1 MAELS
6 KDEFA
11 AICRTTPGVINTN
24 IHRNKLVYDIESKKL
39 DTDDPINKA
48 FFKKYQKLHEEKT
61 KKERISKSITD
72 AYDQVVEKVTTDV
85 SKKIKSNEV
94 TEKKTKSREKS
105 QAVVDWAERKL
116 QADTLLQEARAEK
129 EKLNLEKLAGKLIP
143 VDLVFNILNI
153 HNHDIFAT
161 FQNDAE
167 NLASVYCDILA
178 GGDRK
183 KLSEITTKLSEKLD
197 DAVRRAKEVSM
208 SSIENAIDEYRE
220 VRSRGEKK

>member
-6 KDEFA
+6 KEEFA
-11 AICRTTPGVINTN
+11 AICLTTPGIINTN
-24 IHRNKLVYDIESKKL
+24 IHRKKLVYDIDTKKL
-39 DTDDPINKA
+39 DSDDPINKA
-48 FFKKYQKLHEEKT
+48 FSKKYQKLYKEKQDALKNVKKVEELY
-61 KKERISKSITD
+61 ED
-72 AYDQVVEKVTTDV
+72 VVEKVT
-85 SKKIKSNEV
+85 KKVEQKQV
-94 TEKKTKSREKS
+94 TEKTTNSRAKS
-105 QAVVDWAERKL
+105 QKVIDWSERKQ

-129 EKLNLEKLAGKLIP
+129 ENLTLQKLAGKLIP

-183 KLSEITTKLSEKLD
+183 RLAEITTKLSEKLD
-197 DAVRRAKEVSM
+197 NAVRRAKEVSM

>member
-1 MAELS
+1 MADLS

-11 AICRTTPGVINTN
+11 AICLTTLGIINTN
-24 IHRNKLVYDIESKKL
+24 IHRRKLIYDIDTKKL
-39 DTDDPINKA
+39 DSDDPINKA
-48 FFKKYQKLHEEKT
+48 FSKKYQKLYKEKQDT
-61 KKERISKSITD
+61 LKNVKRVSEL
-72 AYDQVVEKVTTDV
+72 YDDVVEKVTEKV
-85 SKKIKSNEV
+85 NQKQVNE
-94 TEKKTKSREKS
+94 KTTNSRAKS
-105 QAVVDWAERKL
+105 QKVIDWSERKQ

-129 EKLNLEKLAGKLIP
+129 ENLTLQKLAGKLIP

-183 KLSEITTKLSEKLD
+183 RLAEITTKLSEKLD
-197 DAVRRAKEVSM
+197 NAVRRAKEVSM

>member
-6 KDEFA
+6 KEEFA
-11 AICRTTPGVINTN
+11 AICRTTPGIINTN
-24 IHRNKLVYDIESKKL
+24 IHRNKLVYDIETKKL
-39 DTDDPINKA
+39 DSDDPINKA
-48 FFKKYQKLHEEKT
+48 FFKKYQRLHDEK
-61 KKERISKSITD
+61 KNNEKVQEKIAVI
-72 AYDQVVEKVTTDV
+72 YDDVVEKVTEKVTKRQQETKATETKKK
-85 SKKIKSNEV
+85 SKV
-94 TEKKTKSREKS
+94 TN
-105 QAVVDWAERKL
+105 DWYERKL

-129 EKLNLEKLAGKLIP
+129 ERLNFEKAAGKLIP
-143 VDLVFNILNI
+143 VDLVFDILNI

-197 DAVRRAKEVSM
+197 DVVRRAKEVSM
-208 SSIENAIDEYRE
+208 SSLEMAIGDYQE

>member
-1 MAELS
+1 MADLS

-11 AICRTTPGVINTN
+11 SICRTTPAIISTN
-24 IHRNKLVYDIESKKL
+24 IHRNKIIFNKETKKI
-39 DTDDPINKA
+39 DSDDPINKA
-48 FFKKYQKLHEEKT
+48 FFKKYKKMYEEKEAMQT
-61 KKERISKSITD
+61 
-72 AYDQVVEKVTTDV
+72 V
-85 SKKIKSNEV
+85 SKKIDTLYDEV
-94 TEKKTKSREKS
+94 VEKATKKVSKKEVDEEKKKSKAKS
-105 QAVVDWAERKL
+105 QEILDWTERKL
-116 QADTLLQEARAEK
+116 VADALLQEARAEK

-183 KLSEITTKLSEKLD
+183 RLSEITTKLGEKLN
-197 DAVRRAKEVSM
+197 DAVKRAKEVSI
-208 SSIENAIDEYRE
+208 SSIEIAIDEYSE

>member
-1 MAELS
+1 MALLN
-6 KDEFA
+6 KKEFA
-11 AICRTTPGVINTN
+11 AICRTTTAVIDTN
-24 IHRNKLVYDIESKKL
+24 ISRGNIIYLKEDKLVDS
-39 DTDDPINKA
+39 DDPVNRG
-48 FFKKYQKLHEEKT
+48 FFLRYERLHNDKQSKEKLVKKIEADYEE
-61 KKERISKSITD
+61 
-72 AYDQVVEKVTTDV
+72 VVEKVTEKVTKKEAATRV
-85 SKKIKSNEV
+85 TESKKKSKV
-94 TEKKTKSREKS
+94 TN
-105 QAVVDWAERKL
+105 DWYERKL

-129 EKLNLEKLAGKLIP
+129 ENLNLEKAAGKLIP
-143 VDLVFNILNI
+143 VDLVFDILNI

-197 DAVRRAKEVSM
+197 DVVRRAKEVSM
-208 SSIENAIDEYRE
+208 SSLEMAIGDYQE